1 MINYTKSIIF
11 TLIILTFA
19 ACDNPVPLTKPTD
32 KLEFKHTKVVPVE
45 PVFVIPERF
54 TQYKKLIPSTQ
65 LAFCRNLH
73 KGTNLK
79 SFKFKDWIAEVD
91 TVSLLGNNEY
101 KVKLDTPCTS
111 IETQDKWKVL
121 PENPIYSQ
129 LKKVK
134 RGQPVFISGS
144 YLDVNNGPNVDL
156 SYFSIVW

>member
-19 ACDNPVPLTKPTD
+19 ACDNPVPLTNPPANPEP
-32 KLEFKHTKVVPVE
+32 LIPVE
-45 PVFVIPERF
+45 LIFVIPEKF

-65 LAFCRNLH
+65 HAFCRNLH
-73 KGTNLK
+73 NGTNLK

-91 TVSLLGNNEY
+91 TVSRFGNNEY

-121 PENPIYSQ
+121 PENPMYSQ
-129 LKKVK
+129 LAKVEK
-134 RGQPVFISGS
+134 GQPVFISGS
-144 YLDVNNGPNVDL
+144 YTVKKNSSTVDL
-156 SYFSIVW
+156 NYFSIVW

>member
-19 ACDNPVPLTKPTD
+19 ACDNPVPLTNLPANPKP
-32 KLEFKHTKVVPVE
+32 LIPVE
-45 PVFVIPERF
+45 LIFVIPEKF

-65 LAFCRNLH
+65 LAFCRNLQN
-73 KGTNLK
+73 GTNLK

-91 TVSLLGNNEY
+91 TVSFFGNNEY

-111 IETQDKWKVL
+111 IETQDNWKVL